1 MSHAYDI
8 KARKH
13 ALHTVRAWAAK
24 GYQPIYLSG
33 RQGSYYN
40 LTLGEGIIEKF
51 RLQCAKQLLAERA
64 HQQALALFCLP
75 GLVYTGCQAPP
86 LAVLWSPGYICTSV
100 HGQASSS
107 ALRLHQG

>member
-40 LTLGEGIIEKF
+40 LTLGKGGPALPA
-51 RLQCAKQLLAERA
+51 RACVVGVRPDLLQQSC
-64 HQQALALFCLP
+64 
-75 GLVYTGCQAPP
+75 GLRG
-86 LAVLWSPGYICTSV
+86 L
-100 HGQASSS
+100 ASSS
-107 ALRLHQG
+107 TDLFFQCCVAASGLGRSVSSPGCLTVAPGLGQSSS